1 VQGHV
6 GRAGSG
12 GRRQRGCCGVVVR
25 SVGWFGSQHPVI
37 RRDAGGEALIHAVL
51 ETRDQRI
58 RAHQDRDRADLP
70 SRLVGQDGGGLQRIA
85 VKRAL
90 PEQHGLRISAD
101 LQGGVWFTGERRSV
115 GEDWQH
121 QIFAADW
128 FGENWGCKVTNG
140 ANSAANCAGL
150 APLRLA
156 ARNGCVTMDRLLLD
170 YQGRAVYR
178 PRYVYIHVSTKKRS

>member
-70 SRLVGQDGGGLQRIA
+70 SRIVGQDGGGLQRIA

-128 FGENWGCKVTNG
+128 FGENWGMQGDERGKQRGELRWACAAQIGGTERMRDHG
-140 ANSAANCAGL
+140 SAPA
-150 APLRLA
+150 
-156 ARNGCVTMDRLLLD
+156 
-170 YQGRAVYR
+170 
-178 PRYVYIHVSTKKRS
+178 